1 MPDRLTS
8 ALVSEAIGT
17 FTLCFIGILAIHSA
31 SLTSPEG
38 TVPLILIA
46 LAHGLAIFVMVAALG
61 ANSGAHFNPAVTAGF
76 MATGRI
82 SLPRGAMYIAA
93 QLAGALLAS
102 GIIAIGFDSPDL
114 VANGTPAPAET
125 VTWAGALVMEAVA
138 TFFLVLVVFGTA
150 VDERAPRSVF
160 PLAIGLTVAM
170 GIMAIGPLTGGA
182 MNPARVFGP
191 AVVGGQWASHWVYWA
206 GPLLGGIAGAF
217 VQHAF
222 LMERGAPS
230 VKTGTRGGPAPVEQ
244 RHGDV

>member
-1 MPDRLTS
+1 MPDRLMR
-8 ALVSEAIGT
+8 ALVAEAIGT
-17 FTLCFIGILAIHSA
+17 FTLCFAGILAINAGVMSGNENA
-31 SLTSPEG
+31 VSLT
-38 TVPLILIA
+38 TIA

-61 ANSGAHFNPAVTAGF
+61 ANSGGHFNPAVTAGF

-82 SLPRGAMYIAA
+82 PLPRGGMYIAA
-93 QLAGALLAS
+93 QIVGALLAS
-102 GIIAIGFDSPDL
+102 GIIAAGFDPDF
-114 VANGTPAPAET
+114 VAVATPAPAET
-125 VTWAGALVMEAVA
+125 VTWAGALVLEAVA

-150 VDERAPRSVF
+150 VDERAPRTVF

-191 AVVGGQWASHWVYWA
+191 AVVGGQWASHWVYWV
-206 GPLLGGIAGAF
+206 GPVLGGIAGAF

-230 VKTGTRGGPAPVEQ
+230 VKTATRGGPAPVEQ
-244 RHGDV
+244 RNGDA